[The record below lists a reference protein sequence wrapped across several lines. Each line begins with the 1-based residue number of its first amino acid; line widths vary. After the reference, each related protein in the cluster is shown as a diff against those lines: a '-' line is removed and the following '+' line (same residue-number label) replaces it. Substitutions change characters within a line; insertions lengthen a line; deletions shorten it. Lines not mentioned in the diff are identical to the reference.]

1 MIAFSIGASL
11 MILAGITEIIFGV
24 KAERQSLEDIAR
36 PLTAQDSDSVRG
48 GAAPAAT

>member
-1 MIAFSIGASL
+1 VLLLVTAYL
-11 MILAGITEIIFGV
+11 FGQHLLSA
-24 KAERQSLEDIAR
+24 KAERQSLENIAT